1 MKKIIFVF
9 ATNGNIK
16 NTGIESVANGL
27 ACSFE
32 QKVYFYSTTK
42 NDADIPIFN
51 IIDFIPSQL
60 EIVLFSHLEYNKL
73 LYDIKKIQPK
83 IVYVGDWI
91 LNYRI
96 SLFRWKPSV
105 KNFLKIFLS
114 YYRVFRVFFE
124 LRNCNLLY
132 VNKIDMLKSKK
143 FGFVNS
149 IYLPLG
155 HSHIPTDSPLEET
168 SYDSKLIAFS
178 GNFDYEPNVSASKLL
193 INFINNYNN
202 YKLLLIGKSAY
213 KFANIQIPNLEI
225 YSDVESIVQILKLKK
240 PIYVAPV
247 FFGAGS
253 KNKILD
259 AAASRIPIITT
270 IECLDSEF
278 YFKLKKDFYILEES
292 KNFNKQLNELLL
304 KVHKENWND
313 NEIYDL
319 IVRQRY
325 WPVISSKFRII
336 LNDLNSKILVENSFS
351 V

>member
-32 QKVYFYSTTK
+32 QKVHFYSTSK
-42 NDADIPIFN
+42 NDADIPIFK
-51 IIDFIPSQL
+51 ITDFIPSQL

-73 LYDIKKIQPK
+73 VSDIKKIQPK
-83 IVYVGDWI
+83 IIYVGDWI

-96 SLFRWKPSV
+96 SLFKWKPGLKS
-105 KNFLKIFLS
+105 FLKIFLS
-114 YYRVFRVFFE
+114 YFRAYRVLFQ
-124 LRNCNLLY
+124 LRYCNLLY
-132 VNKIDMLKSKK
+132 VNKNDMLKSQK

-155 HSHIPTDSPLEET
+155 HSHIPMDSPLVKS

-178 GNFDYEPNVSASKLL
+178 GNFDYDPNLSAANLL
-193 INFINNYNN
+193 INFVSTHNDYR
-202 YKLLLIGKSAY
+202 LLLVGKSAN
-213 KFANIQIPNLEI
+213 KFANIQMPNLEI
-225 YSDVESIVQILKLKK
+225 HSDVESIVQILKHKK

-270 IECLDSEF
+270 IECLDAEF
-278 YFKLKKDFYILEES
+278 YLKLKKEFYILDEC
-292 KNFNKQLNELLL
+292 KNFNKQLNEFLL
-304 KVHKENWND
+304 KIRNGNWND
-313 NEIYDL
+313 NKIYDL
-319 IVRQRY
+319 MVRQRY
-325 WPVISSKFRII
+325 WPVISKDFKTI
-336 LNDLNSKILVENSFS
+336 LNDLN
-351 V
+351 